1 MIFDA
6 SIVSFLSY
14 KSYVCLFGL
23 EPGNII
29 GPCKRKNNSLKT
41 RFCTYLKIIA
51 LYMASF
57 TLEYDISRQLDRK
70 QVDLN
75 DSQKIT
81 KLCKKSNIYQL

>member
-1 MIFDA
+1 MSFDA
-6 SIVSFLSY
+6 SIVSVLSDRY
-14 KSYVCLFGL
+14 LDWSLAISSVLVK
-23 EPGNII
+23 EKNI
-29 GPCKRKNNSLKT
+29 SLKT

-81 KLCKKSNIYQL
+81 KV